1 MVVVRQSDTIG
12 ALHVDGGIAA
22 VFLLDLDVADGVT
35 LAMDGETETGDLW
48 EVTIKHGHEGCATGE
63 HRLQLFGADHDAAQS
78 VVVRQHADDVAI
90 GDIACVDVVTD
101 TAAVLHTDV
110 GFQGIAIGI
119 CHDIA
124 GIRLLSAND
133 PLVVRVAHHEGVVGV
148 GDLLGGNFL
157 YLLFDVVGDGRDLCV
172 LEIIVLA
179 LDKFGDETAVGG
191 DDELAD
197 IEELGARLGDGDLTA
212 VEILHLHA
220 FEDLM
225 GVTVE
230 HNIDATGVVDEEMR
244 ADTHRLGRFTHM
256 REQHHIVGSI
266 LTGIIDS
273 LLDEFIE
280 GFRLQVI
287 EQDTIGIVEGV
298 TLEDHRL
305 RGAGA
310 HKGHL
315 LVTILMDDVRGIDG
329 RLLTCLKEIGT
340 DNGGINLHEQLSQTR
355 HTIVELVVAQREGVV
370 VHQFHDIGDVL
381 AFGDGSRGVA
391 LQEVATTD
399 STDIGRILGLDGVT
413 QTSHLR
419 IAVDTAMYV
428 VLVENH
434 NALLSYNHLT
444 AHHQSQQAEK
454 CLLHYYSYLGLL
466 IWVQSY
472 EKKPKRLQIL
482 ENIPNFASK
491 TRKTI
496 IDMAD
501 TLDDIDLQILRTL
514 QKNAKLTTKELA
526 DAVHLTPT
534 PVFER
539 QKRLERQGYIKK
551 YVAILDPD
559 KLNQSLQVYCK
570 VKLKQINH
578 EIADAFTRRI
588 MRIPEVTECY
598 NTSGNYDYLL
608 KVRATDMKQYQ
619 EFVLNKLGEIES
631 LASIESTF
639 VMSEIKQNYGVHI

>member
-63 HRLQLFGADHDAAQS
+63 HRLQLFGADHDATQGII
-78 VVVRQHADDVAI
+78 VGQHADDVAI

-110 GFQGIAIGI
+110 GFQGIAVSIS
-119 CHDIA
+119 HKVT
-124 GIRLLSAND
+124 GIRFLSAND
-133 PLVVRVAHHEGVVGV
+133 PLVVLVAHHEGVVGV
-148 GDLLGGNFL
+148 GNLLGGDFL
-157 YLLFDVVGDGRDLCV
+157 YLLFHVVGDGRDLCV

-428 VLVENH
+428 VLVKNH

-466 IWVQSY
+466 IWVQRY

-639 VMSEIKQNYGVHI
+639 VMSEIKQSYGVHI

>member
-1 MVVVRQSDTIG
+1 MVVVRQGDAIG

-639 VMSEIKQNYGVHI
+639 VMSEIKQSYGVHI

>member
-101 TAAVLHTDV
+101 TATVLHTDV

-148 GDLLGGNFL
+148 GYLLGGNFL